1 MSASTDSAGPSP
13 VSPRP
18 ADFEDAAAL
27 TGLDNLEAG
36 PGAGQ
41 ARGTA
46 EVTGKIWRSV
56 WPKLLAVVIGVGLW
70 ELVYVANL
78 KPHDILPGPAQVF
91 PNLWDQLNHA
101 QVWKAIGT
109 TMRRAVIGFA
119 LALVIGT
126 VLGLVVSRVRA
137 VRAAVGSLIT
147 GLQTI
152 PSVVWV
158 PFAIILFGTNT
169 AAILFLVIITASP
182 SIANG
187 LIAGVDFTP
196 PLLLRAGKTMGLRRV
211 ALYRHLILPA
221 SLPPFVAGLK
231 QGWAFAWH
239 GLFAAELLVLVPNSP
254 SIGVLMSSAQDQS
267 DMTTVISI
275 MLIILVL
282 GILVDILFNL
292 LNDSIRRRR
301 GLAPAPSTGRSWRV
315 GGAAALSR

>member
-1 MSASTDSAGPSP
+1 MSADTVPAG
-13 VSPRP
+13 
-18 ADFEDAAAL
+18 AEEAAAL
-27 TGLDNLEAG
+27 DGLDNLEAA
-36 PGAGQ
+36 PGGQ
-41 ARGTA
+41 GRTVGEIAA
-46 EVTGKIWRSV
+46 AVWRSV

-70 ELVYVANL
+70 EVVYLANF

-91 PNLWDQLNHA
+91 PNLWDQLNHG
-101 QVWKAIGT
+101 QLWHAIGT

-126 VLGLVVSRVRA
+126 VAGLVVSRVRA
-137 VRAAVGSLIT
+137 VRAGVGSLIT

-196 PLLLRAGKTMGLRRV
+196 PLLLSAGKSMGLRRV

-254 SIGVLMSSAQDQS
+254 SIGVLMSSAQDQT

-275 MLIILVL
+275 MLVILVL
-282 GILVDILFNL
+282 GIIVDILFNV

-301 GLAPAPSTGRSWRV
+301 GLAPAPSTGRPWRV